1 MVRKVGYVT
10 HSFSPSGRSLG
21 AELFRPCGISREV
34 DGKGVSSTGQG
45 NPMFKISTL
54 IKERRSPGFSLKQP
68 QQKAQGRNG
77 SGERVA
83 RKYIHVSVVSALE
96 WHKDGA
102 QGLPLSYI
110 PDLSMA
116 LMASL
121 TLRQGWVGQ
130 RC

>member
-1 MVRKVGYVT
+1 M
-10 HSFSPSGRSLG
+10 SPTAFLPAGG
-21 AELFRPCGISREV
+21 AWELSIFRPCGISREV

-83 RKYIHVSVVSALE
+83 GKYVHVSVVSALE
-96 WHKDGA
+96 WHKDGD

-116 LMASL
+116 LTAPL

>member
-1 MVRKVGYVT
+1 MGKGCHLQARVT
-10 HSFSPSGRSLG
+10 LCSKLVPLLKKDAPQVSPS
-21 AELFRPCGISREV
+21 
-34 DGKGVSSTGQG
+34 
-45 NPMFKISTL
+45 NN
-54 IKERRSPGFSLKQP
+54 P

-83 RKYIHVSVVSALE
+83 GKYVHVSSVVSALE

-116 LMASL
+116 LTAPL